1 MGLLSKEDQEA
12 EDEMLADFL
21 NDEALNSIVDH
32 FGEAMDEIAEKT
44 PTSEL
49 LVSVLGAQ
57 EEGSSQKADFICELM
72 QKDELMYVGVFGDD
86 WEKETKNKS
95 YGPEQVAQILA
106 SSLFAKN

>member
-49 LVSVLGAQ
+49 LMSVLGAQ

-86 WEKETKNKS
+86 WEKETRNKV
-95 YGPEQVAQILA
+95 YEPEQVA
-106 SSLFAKN
+106 